1 MTTTTT
7 AGLVLPTDTLIPLT
21 DSLTLCADTFPKYVE
36 FSWAGGS
43 EIMRL
48 DECPDDIPLFTRA
61 QGGTLA
67 QAFPKGTCVTLVDA
81 PAACGVP
88 SRITIPA
95 LPDGNKGDP
104 YEACV
109 TIPGL
114 LLNYKIQSY
123 NAPEGVEINLLGDEL
138 CLTSKNLL
146 NGYTAF
152 PIRVVLGDK
161 ESDDCP
167 DILLVGTLT
176 AAGECICVPISY
188 PGEFSLPSGQVGEPY
203 ETMIPFTGSLDGVE
217 LVKDTLPEGIQA
229 QIVGNYVRVHGV
241 PVGRFEEII
250 IALKNDCSCD
260 PVAYK
265 GSVTITAACNDGCTY
280 YWSMSPTVTVP
291 GGTVVTHFTPP
302 KGCPPDTTLSLDV
315 FKADG
320 VTPYIVPGTTDQLVL
335 TIPPGGYPYVTNNDD
350 ANSNLV
356 FKPSAE
362 QQRCLS
368 CCSPSITRQ
377 RRIVLGVANCGITL
391 NVTNQNITTA
401 GVKRSYSIESS
412 TGCAQAQIKIDGT
425 LNGVPYS
432 VTNVVTLPY
441 YFTDAAGSLA
451 GDVVDATVVV
461 TGIGACAGQ
470 AVCGSPI
477 RLRTNVPSGPP
488 VTSSVGGRLSV
499 VAGDCG
505 VAVGAPCVSL
515 ATCVFES
522 PTAFTSFR
530 FANVPPGGVVSLEVT
545 TDGGVVWSV
554 PFSLT
559 SAGLGVQ
566 DMTSINV
573 AVSCPAVTLSGGV
586 ATITSNPDIK
596 YRMKYLGSVISSC
609 I

>member
-7 AGLVLPTDTLIPLT
+7 FGVVLPTDTLIPLT
-21 DSLTLCADTFPKYVE
+21 DSLVLCAGDFPKYVE

-48 DECPDDIPLFTRA
+48 DACPDDVPSFVRA
-61 QGGTLA
+61 QGGTTA

-88 SRITIPA
+88 SRITIPT
-95 LPDGNKGDP
+95 LPEGNKGDP

-109 TIPGL
+109 TITGL
-114 LLNYKIQSY
+114 TRNYKIQSY

-138 CLTSKNLL
+138 CLSSKSLL
-146 NGYTAF
+146 NGYTGY

-161 ESDDCP
+161 EDDECP
-167 DILLVGTLT
+167 DILLTGTLVAT
-176 AAGECICVPISY
+176 GECVCVPISY

-203 ETMIPFTGSLDGVE
+203 ETMIPFTGSLDGIKLVE
-217 LVKDTLPEGIQA
+217 DTLPEGIKA
-229 QIVGNYVRVHGV
+229 QVVGNYVRVHGV

-250 IALKNDCSCD
+250 IALTNDCSCD
-260 PVAYK
+260 PVAFK
-265 GSVTITAACNDGCTY
+265 ASVTITAACNDGCTY

-302 KGCPPDTTLSLDV
+302 KGCPPDTTLALDV

-335 TIPPGGYPYVTNNDD
+335 TIPPGGYPYVTTNDD

-391 NVTNQNITTA
+391 TVTNQNITTA
-401 GVKRSYSIESS
+401 GVKRSYTIESS
-412 TGCAQAQIKIDGT
+412 TGCSQAQIKIDGT

-432 VTNVVTLPY
+432 VTNVVSLPY
-441 YFTDAAGSLA
+441 FFTDSAGSLA

-461 TGIGACAGQ
+461 TGVGACAGQ
-470 AVCGSPI
+470 TVCGSPI

-488 VTSSVGGRLSV
+488 TTSSVGGRLSV
-499 VAGDCG
+499 VAGSCGTGIASPCISLGTCVDGGASVTVPVIITNLPAG
-505 VAVGAPCVSL
+505 VAFSLETSTDSGATWPLTSPFISSGPAPHSQFSIGANGDCPGFSASGGIITNIGAP
-515 ATCVFES
+515 T
-522 PTAFTSFR
+522 
-530 FANVPPGGVVSLEVT
+530 
-545 TDGGVVWSV
+545 
-554 PFSLT
+554 
-559 SAGLGVQ
+559 
-566 DMTSINV
+566 
-573 AVSCPAVTLSGGV
+573 
-586 ATITSNPDIK
+586 IK
-596 YRMKYLGSVISSC
+596 YRVTSGGSTLPIC
-609 I
+609 